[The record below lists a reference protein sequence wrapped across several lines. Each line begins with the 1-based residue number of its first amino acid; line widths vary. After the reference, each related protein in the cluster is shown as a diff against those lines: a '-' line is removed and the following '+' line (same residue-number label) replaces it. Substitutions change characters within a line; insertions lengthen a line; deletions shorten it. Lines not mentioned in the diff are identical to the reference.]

1 MTLSIVS
8 VPVSLSVIK
17 FQANHSGANLAI
29 TTSRSGSSKEA
40 AQLAHDAQLLQ
51 FDRHPHEIDR
61 ARTPR
66 ILATR
71 VLLSNE
77 PAEEAFLDDDDKEI
91 SELRQAQLDD
101 DFHSVHEKKSPYWLH
116 LFKQAGRAFFSTT
129 SEPSSR
135 SADSHVLCNT
145 VHTRRDQR
153 AACKSSIEIRGRKKT
168 RRGRKTLA
176 ETG

>member
-1 MTLSIVS
+1 MVE
-8 VPVSLSVIK
+8 
-17 FQANHSGANLAI
+17 FQANHSGANLAMP
-29 TTSRSGSSKEA
+29 TSRGASSKEA
-40 AQLAHDAQLLQ
+40 AQLAHDAQLLH
-51 FDRHPHEIDR
+51 FDRYPHEIDR

-91 SELRQAQLDD
+91 SELREAQLDD
-101 DFHSVHEKKSPYWLH
+101 DFHSIHETKSLYWLH
-116 LFKQAGRAFFSTT
+116 LSKQAGRAFFSTT
-129 SEPSSR
+129 SKPSSR

-145 VHTRRDQR
+145 VHTRRDRR
-153 AACKSSIEIRGRKKT
+153 AARKSSIEIRGRKKT
-168 RRGRKTLA
+168 RRDRKTLA